1 MVDIVRVPRVEQTA
15 RGKMRML
22 IQHLD
27 ISGFLASGFGSETL
41 DGGKRELRLL
51 AGKSILMLST
61 SPVTRG
67 GIAAVVKTYLAGGL
81 FDQVAVQLVSTHV
94 DGSTWTKMGE
104 FGRAAGMTLWALLNR
119 RPALVHA
126 HVSYGTSFWRKS
138 ILLAMARSFGVPTLF
153 HLHSGG
159 FLQWAQSGG
168 RMRRFWIR
176 RTMESSDL
184 VVVLTESWGERIVQL
199 APKAKV
205 EVLGNPVLIP
215 TTALLTSDRA
225 SSHGGG
231 RVLFLGWIYSSRD
244 VSTLLE
250 AWVIFRERCPGWR
263 LAVGG
268 KGEVEQFLAAAERLG
283 VRDDLDFLGWIEGT
297 EKERELRR
305 ADVFVLPSY
314 NEGMPVSVLEAM
326 AYGVAVVATPVGGV
340 PDMMKPDVHGLW
352 VQPGD
357 IEGLS
362 QRHGS
367 TGNITERRATLT
379 TAAREHVVRH
389 NSVQVV
395 HGQLLMLYQRH
406 AQQHRASA
414 SSD

>member
-1 MVDIVRVPRVEQTA
+1 
-15 RGKMRML
+15 
-22 IQHLD
+22 
-27 ISGFLASGFGSETL
+27 
-41 DGGKRELRLL
+41 
-51 AGKSILMLST
+51 
-61 SPVTRG
+61 
-67 GIAAVVKTYLAGGL
+67 
-81 FDQVAVQLVSTHV
+81 
-94 DGSTWTKMGE
+94 
-104 FGRAAGMTLWALLNR
+104 
-119 RPALVHA
+119 
-126 HVSYGTSFWRKS
+126 
-138 ILLAMARSFGVPTLF
+138 
-153 HLHSGG
+153 
-159 FLQWAQSGG
+159 
-168 RMRRFWIR
+168 MRRFWIR

-231 RVLFLGWIYSSRD
+231 RVLFLGWIYD
-244 VSTLLE
+244 FKGCFDLLE

-283 VRDDLDFLGWIEGT
+283 VRDDLDFLGWIEGA

-357 IEGLS
+357 IDGLS
-362 QRHGS
+362 RAMEALA
-367 TGNITERRATLT
+367 TAPERRATLT

-395 HGQLLMLYQRH
+395 IGQLLMLYQRH